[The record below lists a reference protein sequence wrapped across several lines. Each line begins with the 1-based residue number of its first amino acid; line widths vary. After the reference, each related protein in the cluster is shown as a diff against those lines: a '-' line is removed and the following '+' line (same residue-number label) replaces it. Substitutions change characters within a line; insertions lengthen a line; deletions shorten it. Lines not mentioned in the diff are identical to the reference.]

1 VAQATAQRSTDLLR
15 TSDHQPY
22 KRLREFLIAQ
32 GADPQTD
39 VLADFFSNDIDQEF
53 GVLVTTARRVFT
65 FSMHYGRRGD
75 LNAQVAGASI
85 HEWNE
90 ITKRW
95 RSSPYQA
102 KVSDAMLMLDAI
114 DGPLVTLPPD
124 DTVDRQQPIC

>member
-1 VAQATAQRSTDLLR
+1 MARTTAQRSTDLLR
-15 TSDHQPY
+15 TSGHQPY
-22 KRLREFLIAQ
+22 KRLRELLIVQ

-39 VLADFFSNDIDQEF
+39 VLADFFSNDVDQEF

-75 LNAQVAGASI
+75 LNAQVTDASI

-90 ITKRW
+90 ITKLW

-102 KVSDAMLMLDAI
+102 NVSDAMLMLD
-114 DGPLVTLPPD
+114 G
-124 DTVDRQQPIC
+124 Q